1 MFPDGAA
8 PAGEQA
14 MTKVS
19 PLAPERFPDLPV
31 VQGVRLAAGTCGLAS
46 KGRNDLML
54 AELAPGTAV
63 AGVLTR
69 SLTASAPVEWV
80 RKALRGG
87 TARALV
93 VNAGNANAFT
103 GRAGAKAVER
113 TVEAAAD
120 LFPCRPSTVFLAST
134 GVIGEPISGQQIV
147 AALPA
152 RTTGKA
158 LGEFRQDDWRADTAT
173 EDTTRY
179 ERGVTPKIPGQKTQ
193 QRKRK

>member
-1 MFPDGAA
+1 MFPDGTA
-8 PAGEQA
+8 PAGEQV

-19 PLAPERFPDLPV
+19 PLAPERFPDLPSV
-31 VQGVRLAAGTCGLAS
+31 RGVRLAAGTCGLGY

-54 AELAPGTAV
+54 VELAPGTAV

-87 TARALV
+87 SARALV

-103 GRAGAKAVER
+103 GRAGARAVER

-134 GVIGEPISGQQIV
+134 GVIGEPISGELIV
-147 AALPA
+147 AAQPAQSEPAAQQPDLPIDS
-152 RTTGKA
+152 GY
-158 LGEFRQDDWRADTAT
+158 DT
-173 EDTTRY
+173 DG
-179 ERGVTPKIPGQKTQ
+179 GVPGGLL
-193 QRKRK
+193 